1 MYTIRT
7 AQRAFLLPLL
17 GICLTPFIVS
27 ADLVIYTSGSADA
40 GLTGD
45 ATQAFTLRDA
55 SLTES
60 SPDTAYGGAGN
71 NNVQLSGTSV
81 IYTSKSYSLYS
92 FDGLL
97 SGTEGSK
104 IGSGA
109 DINSARLN
117 LFQNGNSLLSGTLTI
132 RGLSTG
138 ASDWNEGTATWNNK
152 DSSGTGWDGA
162 GGTIDTALS
171 GSYGT
176 YNFSDGNSGWVPID
190 LTAALQAYADGT
202 IGGIVLTTD
211 STGPFTRPLFSVDSK
226 ENPSGNSAVLRVD
239 QIPEPAVASF
249 MLIGSAAFYVVRRMK
264 RSEAE
269 DQVVTL

>member
-45 ATQAFTLRDA
+45 ATQAYTLRDA

-60 SPDTAYGGAGN
+60 DPNTAYGGAGN